1 MTLLLL
7 LSQPNHIHKPPGP
20 PLVQYRRLRKP
31 YRLPVIS
38 AAVSGKQLIL
48 SGKVRAVEPK
58 EVKAVVA
65 SEGYMLL
72 DVRPVWEREKA
83 CVKGSLHVPLFV
95 EDTDNGLITLLKKW
109 IHLGYIGLWTGQ
121 RFTMFNDEF
130 NLRVVEAV
138 PDKESKVLVVCG
150 EGLRSLMAVSKLYGE
165 GYKSLG
171 WLTGGFN
178 RVTEGDFPEI
188 EGTEELRFATIGG
201 ASYYLLKLLV
211 LLQSLGQKSS

>member
-1 MTLLLL
+1 MTLLLP
-7 LSQPNHIHKPPGP
+7 QPNHIHKPP
-20 PLVQYRRLRKP
+20 LVPYRRLRKP

-38 AAVSGKQLIL
+38 AVSGKQLVT
-48 SGKVRAVEPK
+48 SGEVRAVEPREAK
-58 EVKAVVA
+58 TALA
-65 SEGYMLL
+65 SEGYVML
-72 DVRPVWEREKA
+72 DVRPSWEREKA
-83 CVKGSLHVPLFV
+83 RVKGSLHVPLFV
-95 EDTDNGLITLLKKW
+95 EDTDNGPITLLKKW

-130 NLRVVEAV
+130 TLRVLEAL

-150 EGLRSLMAVSKLYGE
+150 EGLRSLMAISKMYGE

-171 WLTGGFN
+171 WLAGGFN
-178 RVTEGDFPEI
+178 RATEGDFPEI

-211 LLQSLGQKSS
+211 LLQSFGKESR

>member
-1 MTLLLL
+1 MTLLLPQL
-7 LSQPNHIHKPPGP
+7 NHIHKPPVV
-20 PLVQYRRLRKP
+20 LYRRLRKP

-38 AAVSGKQLIL
+38 AVSGKELIL

-58 EVKAVVA
+58 EAKTVVA
-65 SEGYMLL
+65 SEGYVLL
-72 DVRPVWEREKA
+72 DVRPAWEREKA
-83 CVKGSLHVPLFV
+83 RVKGSLHVPLFV
-95 EDTDNGLITLLKKW
+95 EDTDNGPITFLKKW

-130 NLRVVEAV
+130 TPRVVEAV
-138 PDKESKVLVVCG
+138 PDKETKVLVACG
-150 EGLRSLMAVSKLYGE
+150 EGLRSLAAVSKLHGE

-171 WLTGGFN
+171 WLAGGFN

-201 ASYYLLKLLV
+201 VSFYLLKLLV
-211 LLQSLGQKSS
+211 LLPSFGQKSR